1 MNGLVEANVEAIQ
14 LIEDDPAK
22 AKADAQAGLVKAG
35 APSLDQAVIDE
46 AWDKLTF
53 TFDPVAGSLAQ
64 GATNAYALGFL
75 EEQPTDLSGLFQL
88 DQLNEVLGQLQI
100 PVIQVTL

>member
-1 MNGLVEANVEAIQ
+1 

-46 AWDKLTF
+46 AWGKLTF

-64 GATNAYALGFL
+64 GAANAYALGFL
-75 EEQPTDLSGLFQL
+75 EEQPTDLSGLFKL